1 MVQQLARRH
10 GGEMLRYAI
19 NGLLATAVHFA
30 VLTVN
35 LEVLHF
41 PSAGLANLCAALA
54 GITVSFLGNRYVVFG
69 HSAEPL
75 LGQALKFSGL
85 YGLIALVHGGVLMV
99 WTDWFGLDYRQ
110 GFVLATALQISL
122 SYLGNKLLVFKK

>member
-1 MVQQLARRH
+1 MVQDLARRH

-41 PSAGLANLCAALA
+41 ASAGLANLCAALV

-85 YGLIALVHGGVLMV
+85 YGLIALLHGGVLMV